1 MKFFEAEADI
11 RASSEAIW
19 KLLTDAPRFP
29 SWNPTVER
37 VEGSIEPGQTIKV
50 FVKVNPGRAFPVK
63 VTAFEPGRRMVWSG
77 GMPLGLFKGERTY
90 LLTPGGGGAVHFKM
104 REEYTGPMLGM
115 IWGSIPDLG
124 PAFIEFAQSLK
135 AAAEKEPGAV

>member
-1 MKFFEAEADI
+1 MNFYEAEADI
-11 RASSEAIW
+11 QASPQAIW
-19 KLLTDAPRFP
+19 KLLTDASGFP
-29 SWNPTVER
+29 AWNSTIDR
-37 VEGSIEPGQTIKV
+37 VEGSIEPGKTIKV

-90 LLTPGGGGAVHFKM
+90 DLSAPKAGVVHFKM

-115 IWGSIPDLG
+115 IWKSIPNLG
-124 PAFIEFAQSLK
+124 PSFVEFTQSLK
-135 AAAEKEPGAV
+135 AAAEKAP